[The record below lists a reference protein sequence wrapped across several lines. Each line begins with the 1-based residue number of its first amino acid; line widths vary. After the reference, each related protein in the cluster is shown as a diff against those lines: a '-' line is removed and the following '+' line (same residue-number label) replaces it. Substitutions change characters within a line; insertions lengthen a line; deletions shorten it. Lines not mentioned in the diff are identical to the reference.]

1 MATREAAA
9 RVHERDGNAV
19 IELSGEVDR
28 YAEQAVEGAYAE
40 AAALGQGPVLLDFEQ
55 AVEGAYAEAT
65 ALGPMPVLLDF
76 EHVDYINS
84 TGIAL
89 IVGVLAR
96 ARAEGRS
103 VKACGLT
110 DHYREIFEI
119 TRLSDFMQIF
129 PDEATALAGSTDEG
143 GTNG

>member
-9 RVHERDGNAV
+9 RVHGSDGTAV

-40 AAALGQGPVLLDFEQ
+40 AAALGHGPI
-55 AVEGAYAEAT
+55 
-65 ALGPMPVLLDF
+65 LLDF

-110 DHYREIFEI
+110 EPHRETCQLT
-119 TRLSDFMQIF
+119 TRSAI
-129 PDEATALAGSTDEG
+129 
-143 GTNG
+143 

>member
-9 RVHERDGNAV
+9 SVHDRDGTAV

-28 YAEQAVEGAYAE
+28 YAEQAVERAYAE
-40 AAALGQGPVLLDFEQ
+40 AAALGDRSILLDFEK
-55 AVEGAYAEAT
+55 
-65 ALGPMPVLLDF
+65 
-76 EHVDYINS
+76 VDYINS

-96 ARAEGRS
+96 ARAEGRP

-119 TRLSDFMQIF
+119 TRLADFMTIF
-129 PDEATALAGSTDEG
+129 PDEASALADSNHSDQGGS
-143 GTNG
+143 NG

>member
-9 RVHERDGNAV
+9 SVHERDGTAV
-19 IELSGEVDR
+19 IELSGEIDR
-28 YAEQAVEGAYAE
+28 SAE
-40 AAALGQGPVLLDFEQ
+40 AAVETAYGQASGIGTGPMLLDFT
-55 AVEGAYAEAT
+55 AT
-65 ALGPMPVLLDF
+65 
-76 EHVDYINS
+76 DYINS

-96 ARAEGRS
+96 ARADGRE
-103 VKACGLT
+103 VRACGLS

-119 TRLSDFMQIF
+119 TRLADFMSIF
-129 PDEATALAGSTDEG
+129 PDEASALAANANDSQQG